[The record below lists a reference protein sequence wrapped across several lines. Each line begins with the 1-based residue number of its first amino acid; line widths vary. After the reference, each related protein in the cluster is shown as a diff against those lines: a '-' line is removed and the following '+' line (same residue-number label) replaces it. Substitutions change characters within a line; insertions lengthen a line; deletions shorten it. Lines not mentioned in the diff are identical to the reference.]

1 MFSLWQYC
9 KDGLTKHNQAWVMH
23 WWSSDVFFVTIF
35 MLPKR
40 RFWKAEQTFQR
51 SFSTHFSTFRRP
63 NSVLTPLKSVSKMT
77 SEMFVLLPKS
87 SFGKDNIA
95 RMGLQNTTNMRYAL
109 MIVWCFL
116 CNNIAR
122 RITRAVPLGGR
133 SAAPAAPSWWGG
145 SGISVRPPS
154 PQVGRSRRMGLQNT
168 TNMRDALMIVWCF
181 LCNNIARM
189 GLQNTTNMRDAWWSS
204 NLMFSL

>member
-9 KDGLTKHNQAWVMH
+9 KDGLTKHNQACVMH
-23 WWSSDVFFVTIF
+23 WWSSDVFFVTVF

-122 RITRAVPLGGR
+122 RITRC
-133 SAAPAAPSWWGG
+133 
-145 SGISVRPPS
+145 RP
-154 PQVGRSRRMGLQNT
+154 SRRPLCCSCCSILMGWFWHLGTSSLAAGRQIAADGLT
-168 TNMRDALMIVWCF
+168 KHYKHAWC
-181 LCNNIARM
+181 IDDR
-189 GLQNTTNMRDAWWSS
+189 
-204 NLMFSL
+204 LMFSL